1 MSTHYSRRQVSSA
14 DGLGGADTAGAASVR
29 QLAAT
34 AILTVV
40 LWGAR
45 LVGVVWRCKGTRR
58 AGWGRSRAGF
68 GCGVRRGVSGA
79 RVPNAHSGR
88 AQSTPGTCST
98 KCQGILEV
106 AVEAGN

>member
-1 MSTHYSRRQVSSA
+1 MASVG
-14 DGLGGADTAGAASVR
+14 GLGGAATAGPASSR

-34 AILTVV
+34 VVLTAA

-79 RVPNAHSGR
+79 RVPNARSGR

-98 KCQGILEV
+98 KCQGSLEV
-106 AVEAGN
+106 AVEAGKIQG